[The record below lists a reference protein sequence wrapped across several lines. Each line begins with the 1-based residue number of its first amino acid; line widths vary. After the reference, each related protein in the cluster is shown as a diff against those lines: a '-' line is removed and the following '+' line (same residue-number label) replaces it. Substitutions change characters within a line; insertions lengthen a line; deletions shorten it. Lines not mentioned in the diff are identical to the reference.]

1 MNYTEAKAAIEDNNW
16 FRNRVRVAT
25 SKYSNYLL
33 NTPTD
38 DPEYDLKI
46 DAAKKLST
54 QSNMVID
61 TLMFTLSG
69 DQEVLDA
76 GPCIDDTQLQQ
87 IVEKTIKKFYPIQ
100 GTVNPIF
107 APMPTIP
114 MPKTN

>member
-33 NTPTD
+33 NTPVED
-38 DPEYDLKI
+38 SEYTEKI
-46 DAAKKLST
+46 EAAKKLST

-69 DQEVLDA
+69 DEEVLNV
-76 GPCIDDTQLQQ
+76 GPCIDDAQLQM
-87 IVEKTIKKFYPIQ
+87 IVEKTIKKYYPI
-100 GTVNPIF
+100 VPNPIQPLF
-107 APMPTIP
+107 APMNPVQ
-114 MPKTN
+114 PKAN